1 MRLIVLL
8 ALLVLSACSSAP
20 SSNKEQVSPKD
31 VGPAPAVF
39 RVNFDTS
46 KGPFAVEVHHAWA
59 PYGADRFYELV
70 EKKFYDGAR
79 FFRIVK
85 GFIVQFGISGDPR
98 ASEHWRAMNLPDDPV
113 KMPNSRGTISY
124 AMAGPGTRTTQVFI
138 NVGENAAQLDQQG
151 FAPFGRVI
159 EGMDVV
165 DRLDAEYGEAP
176 DQQRLE
182 TEGNAYLAKEFPNL
196 DYIKTARVVGG
207 AP

>member
-1 MRLIVLL
+1 MRPIVFLALL
-8 ALLVLSACSSAP
+8 ALCACSS
-20 SSNKEQVSPKD
+20 SSPNKESIPAKD

-39 RVNFDTS
+39 RVKFDTS
-46 KGPFAVEVHHAWA
+46 KGPFVVEAHHAWA

-70 EKKFYDGAR
+70 RKKFYDDAR

-98 ASEHWRAMNLPDDPV
+98 ASQQWHNMNLPDDPV
-113 KMPNSRGTISY
+113 KMPNARGTISY

-138 NVGENAAQLDQQG
+138 NIGENGESLDRQG
-151 FAPFGRVI
+151 FAPFGRVV